1 MNYLPI
7 FNLSIRIKL
16 SEFSVMTYFQRPVR
30 PKQVPPEDDL
40 SMDILRRAEKMA
52 NESFP
57 EKNESHKAKQATRT
71 DVSDSIKRQLLVLVE
86 WAKCIPAFSSLTIDD
101 QVKIIFFKSENYL
114 ITRCRS

>member
-1 MNYLPI
+1 MI
-7 FNLSIRIKL
+7 
-16 SEFSVMTYFQRPVR
+16 FQRPVR

-57 EKNESHKAKQATRT
+57 EKNESHKAKPATRT

-101 QVKIIFFKSENYL
+101 QVGKLKKKIDYKLWPLGVALESTIGRTFDSWLCSTFIS
-114 ITRCRS
+114 S

>member
-1 MNYLPI
+1 MKREAVQTERD
-7 FNLSIRIKL
+7 RISRVSYGVSGFPDKI
-16 SEFSVMTYFQRPVR
+16 FQRPVR

-101 QVKIIFFKSENYL
+101 QVLKIHD
-114 ITRCRS
+114 

>member
-1 MNYLPI
+1 MKREAVQTERD
-7 FNLSIRIKL
+7 RISRVSLGDFGFFPDKI
-16 SEFSVMTYFQRPVR
+16 FQRPVR

-101 QVKIIFFKSENYL
+101 QV
-114 ITRCRS
+114 